1 MKLSA
6 RKAFVAA
13 VAVLALASHSN
24 ADIFTQD
31 LSLALPS
38 AQNPFFVQ
46 NAFLREETFDPHVRY
61 WQPTTPNVVGIVT
74 FKFDLPFGIQTAQ
87 LTAGIT
93 SYTVGSDFNFDSN
106 ATTYLD
112 VSTDDTNWTTIASQ
126 TNLNAVGSGTVGP
139 WDISSIVAGSNVVYA
154 RSRMLMTTNYSGFGP
169 SQFLRQGQPYGGDS
183 FTATGSPPR
192 QFFWTDPGGVAVGS
206 DVIRRAHP
214 DGSGIQTV
222 AAGLEEPRGMALD
235 LATKRM
241 YWADP
246 GARAIQASNM
256 DGSGPIQ
263 NVVATGDGSGGIAL
277 DVPNGKM
284 YWTDSDA
291 FQINHGGLSGQIHR
305 ANLDGSSPENI
316 VTGLVQPAG
325 IALDPSHGKVYWTEL
340 DRKSDGM
347 GSIQRANLDGSSV
360 ETILTGIDEAN
371 GLALDPIHGKLY
383 WPELT
388 THSIQTSNLDGS
400 DLHNVLTGL
409 DSPTNVALDIAAG
422 RIYWTNSGG
431 QQANQIDSAN
441 FDGSG
446 TQTLVTGVGAPW
458 GIAIVPEPSSLA
470 LAVMRFIGFAL
481 AGWRRVKS

>member
-1 MKLSA
+1 MNRATLLSTL
-6 RKAFVAA
+6 F
-13 VAVLALASHSN
+13 LTLQASRLVGN
-24 ADIFTQD
+24 TFTQE
-31 LSLALPS
+31 LNLAQPFG
-38 AQNPFFVQ
+38 QNPFYVQ
-46 NAFLREETFDPHVRY
+46 DASLYHDNFSPFVRY
-61 WQPTTPNVVGIVT
+61 WGPLAPNVEGIVT
-74 FKFDLPFGIQTAQ
+74 YKFDVPFNIVTAQ
-87 LTAGIT
+87 FVAGIT
-93 SYTVGSDFNFDSN
+93 AYTLGSDANYDPN
-106 ATTYLD
+106 ASIYLD
-112 VSTDDTNWTTIASQ
+112 ISTDNSDWTTVASQ
-126 TNLNAVGSGTVGP
+126 TNQNAVFSGISGP
-139 WDISSIVAGSNVVYA
+139 FDISSLVVGSNVVYA
-154 RSRMLMTTNYSGFGP
+154 RARMLMTTNYTFGT
-169 SQFLRQGQPYGGDS
+169 SQFLRQGAPYGGGS
-183 FTATGSPPR
+183 FTATDSRPR
-192 QFFWTDPGGVAVGS
+192 QLFWTDPGGVAVGS
-206 DVIRRAHP
+206 DVIRRANP

-305 ANLDGSSPENI
+305 ANLDGSSPENL

-409 DSPTNVALDIAAG
+409 DSPTNVALDIAVG

-446 TQTLVTGVGAPW
+446 IQTLVTGVGAPW

-470 LAVMRFIGFAL
+470 LAVMSFIGFAL